1 MAPRAIRDDDAD
13 YSFLIKQCS
22 SAINCCSVN
31 VRFCATRW
39 PLSGQLSGGRCEGD
53 HGRTKL
59 ESCRCLR
66 TAASAAAGN
75 TPVVGAATAAFCA
88 VIAEPMPWR
97 FSAAALNSAGCVLTN
112 DIWHSLHTS
121 PHPSLVRD
129 VN

>member
-1 MAPRAIRDDDAD
+1 MAARTIRDDDAD

-22 SAINCCSVN
+22 SAINCCSVD

-39 PLSGQLSGGRCEGD
+39 PHCGPLSGGRREGD
-53 HGRTKL
+53 HSRTKL

-66 TAASAAAGN
+66 TLASAAAGN

-97 FSAAALNSAGCVLTN
+97 CSAAALNSAGCVLTN
-112 DIWHSLHTS
+112 DICHSLHIR
-121 PHPSLVRD
+121 PHLSLVRD